1 LKPWIPRPF
10 QLFLRRQYVRMRM
23 KKYRDIWPIDERAA
37 TPPSGWPGWPDGKK
51 FALVLTHDVE
61 KQGGVEKCLQ
71 LMEIEKKF
79 GFRSSFNFVPHDYV
93 VPKELR
99 KRLTDS
105 GFEVGIHGL
114 THDGNMFRDRALF
127 ERQSALINKY
137 LNEWGSVGFR
147 APSMYHNLEWILDL
161 NIEYDLSTFDTDPF
175 EPQSD
180 GVCTIFPFRVNG
192 NRSRP
197 GYIELPY
204 TLPQDFLLFIIL
216 RNKSIDTWKRK
227 LDWVVKHGGMA
238 LVNVHPDYIN
248 FSGSKLLFKEYPI
261 SYYAGLLDYVKQKYD
276 GQYWNSLPKEACRY
290 YNEILKRVH
299 LNKKYI

>member
-1 LKPWIPRPF
+1 
-10 QLFLRRQYVRMRM
+10 MRM
-23 KKYRDIWPIDERAA
+23 KKYRDIWPIDERAGP
-37 TPPSGWPGWPDGKK
+37 PPSGWPGWPDGKK
-51 FALVLTHDVE
+51 FVLVLTHDVE

-71 LMEIEKKF
+71 LMEIEKKL

-93 VPKELR
+93 VPIELR

-105 GFEVGIHGL
+105 GFEVGVHGL

-137 LNEWGSVGFR
+137 LKEWGSVGFR
-147 APSMYHNLEWILDL
+147 APSMYHNLEWILGL

-216 RNKSIDTWKRK
+216 RHKSIDVWKRK

-248 FSGSKLLFKEYPI
+248 FNGSKLLFKEYPI
-261 SYYAGLLDYVKQKYD
+261 SYYTGLLDYVKQKYD
-276 GQYWNSLPKEACRY
+276 GQYWSSLPKEACRY